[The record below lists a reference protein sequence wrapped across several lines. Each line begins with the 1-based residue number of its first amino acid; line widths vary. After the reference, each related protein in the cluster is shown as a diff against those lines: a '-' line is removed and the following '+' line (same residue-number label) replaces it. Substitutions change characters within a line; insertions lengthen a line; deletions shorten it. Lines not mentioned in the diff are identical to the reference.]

1 MIEASDNGGHR
12 NSSGIA
18 PSDALVL
25 SLFARID
32 IFAFTIASAVAA
44 GVGMLLATAVLLIAG
59 APPGAEIGPNLS
71 ALSTFWPGY
80 SVTWPGAFVG
90 AFYGGLVGAA
100 VGFLVALFW
109 NFAHLLI
116 VGLAALRFTD
126 LGAH

>member
-12 NSSGIA
+12 NSGIA

-32 IFAFTIASAVAA
+32 IFAFTIASGVVA

-90 AFYGGLVGAA
+90 GFYGGLTGAA
-100 VGFLVALFW
+100 IGFMLGLFW

-126 LGAH
+126 LEAH

>member
-1 MIEASDNGGHR
+1 MLEASD
-12 NSSGIA
+12 SGANRKGALNA
-18 PSDALVL
+18 PDALVL

-32 IFAFTIASAVAA
+32 ILAFAVAA
-44 GVGMLLATAVLLIAG
+44 GAVAGVAMFLATAALLLAG
-59 APPGAEIGPNLS
+59 ASPGVEVGSNLS

-100 VGFLVALFW
+100 AGFVVALFW

-116 VGLAALRFTD
+116 VGLAALRFTEF
-126 LGAH
+126 GAD